1 MKKAI
6 IAETV
11 IHYHEVEYDDELDMM
26 DVIEEAKAFM
36 NHGDTGYEAIEETL
50 KSYEKKFGFEYSVKS
65 NYCGTK
71 SLDMEVEDIY

>member
-1 MKKAI
+1 MKRAI

-26 DVIEEAKAFM
+26 DVIEEAQAFLF
-36 NHGDTGYEAIEETL
+36 NNTGYEAIEKTL
-50 KSYEKKFGFEYSVKS
+50 KSYEKKFGFAFNVKP

-71 SLDMEVEDIY
+71 SVDMEIEDIV